1 VNCLAFIEGIPLSL
15 PPIPGLGDSRRGG
28 TVLFLFRA
36 ANGRGRGGLTMK
48 PHSLKGFSP
57 DSSGQVAWEDGERV
71 FYRGWR
77 SGDDGNRSAVLFVV
91 LAADHP
97 SRSSL
102 DRLSH
107 EYELKDEL
115 DGAWAVR
122 PLNLV
127 RDAGTTMLVLED
139 AGGEPLDRLLG
150 APMEVGR
157 FLRLA
162 IGIAA
167 ALGKLHQRGLVHKDI
182 KPANILLNEATGEV
196 RLAGFGIAS
205 RLARERQSPDPPETI
220 AGTLAYMAPE
230 QTGRMNR
237 SVDSRSDLYALGVT
251 LYEQLIGAL
260 PFTAADP
267 IELIHCHIAR
277 EPVPPGELASA
288 LPAPLSMIVMK
299 LLAKTAEE
307 RYQTTAGVEAD
318 LRKCLNAWESIGRID
333 PFPLGLQDASERLM
347 VPEKLYGREGKIAT
361 LLAAFDHVVTHGG
374 SELVLIAG
382 YSGIG
387 KSSVVNELH
396 KAIALPRGIFISG
409 KFDLRLR
416 DTPHSTLAQAFQ
428 GLIQQLLNGHADDIA
443 RWRDAIKQAVGNQ
456 GRLLTDLIPNLVRLI
471 GPQPTVAVLSPV
483 DAQLRFQTVFQRFV
497 GVFAKAEHPLVI
509 FVDDLQW
516 LDPATLTLIEYLLIH
531 PDTRHLLLIGAYRD
545 NEVDSAHPLMLKLEA
560 MRRAGAKV
568 NQIVLGPL
576 SVGDINQLLCDTLR
590 RASDEM
596 RPFAELVH
604 RRSGGNPFFA
614 GQFLTSLAE
623 EGLVEFDPRS
633 RSWTWNFD
641 AIVDK
646 RLSDNPVDL
655 MIGRLRRLPPET
667 QEALKLL
674 ACLGN
679 HADIATLAKLH
690 GGSDEAMDA
699 AFRDA
704 VRAGAIVAGEGRY
717 RFLHDRVQEAAYA
730 LIPMERRA
738 ELHLRIGRLLVAE
751 TARERIAERIFD
763 LVNQLNLGSALVFEW
778 PEKVRAAELNLV
790 AGRKAKASTAYASA
804 SNYLAAGIAPL
815 SDEGW
820 QRSYNL
826 TLGLFLERAECEIL
840 SSNLEQATGLIE
852 VLLIKAR
859 SKIDHAEICRL
870 RMLLQLRQGN
880 YAPAVRT
887 ALECLRTFGVDLPDS
902 PTPQQMRA
910 EYEEM
915 RRTLGDRPIESLVDL
930 PMMDDPEMR
939 AVTKLFG
946 ALGELA
952 YHADGNLFQMISCWM
967 IKLTCRHGTSEH
979 SAIGYGAIAVVLGPA
994 FHRFADGEAF
1004 ARLAVAVAERYD
1016 FKAQKAGAHFLMQM
1030 AVLWT
1035 RPIEDA
1041 LTCLEAAIRSVGET
1055 GEMVYACFNRQ
1066 HRLTDLMARGD
1077 PLDQVWLESAGA
1089 LDFVRKYRFG
1099 QLVILSIQGF
1109 VQSLR
1114 GGVGGGAPLDEAALE
1129 ARVLRGGV
1137 PLVACFHWI
1146 LQLQR
1151 HVLLGNAERGLEF
1164 AAKAKPI
1171 LWSARLNLQSMDY
1184 CFYHSLA
1191 IAAVIEGALP
1201 KRRAELRE
1209 DIIEHLASF
1218 QRWAE
1223 SCPAT
1228 FAHKH
1233 ALVSAEWARLEGRD
1247 IEAMQL
1253 YEQAIR
1259 SAAERGFLQDQ
1270 ALASEIAARFYRLRG
1285 LEKVADAY
1293 LDEARDCYARWG
1305 ALAKVA
1311 QLDQSHPRVR
1321 QQAPLA
1327 PKPTI
1332 EASVEQFDL
1341 ATVIKTSQAVAGE
1354 IVLEKLIE
1362 TLMVIAIEHA
1372 GADRGLLILPHGA
1385 QYRIEAEARSGRDG
1399 VRVRLVET
1407 QLAPSELPV
1416 PILEQVIR
1424 TQSQVILDDARGQ
1437 SIFAEDEY
1445 MSRKRVRSLLCLPLL
1460 KQAKLIG
1467 VLYLEN
1473 SLASH
1478 AFTPARIA
1486 VLKLLASQAAIALE
1500 NARLYRDLAE
1510 REAKIRRLVDSN
1522 IIGIFIWD
1530 FDGRILEANDAFLHM
1545 VSYDRDDLMSGGI
1558 RWADLTPPDWR
1569 DRNNSRIETH
1579 KRSGDFPPYEKE
1591 YTRKDGTRLPVL
1603 MGGATFEEGGNQGV
1617 AYVLDLTE
1625 RKRADEALRASTEAL
1640 RRSEAY
1646 LAEAQR
1652 LTHTGTWAFDTTGK
1666 IYWSAE
1672 NFRIWGV
1679 DPRHP
1684 PLDRE
1689 TILQWVHPEDRERL
1703 RETGL
1708 KALREGGAY
1717 AEEFRIVL
1725 PDGTVRYFHSEG
1737 HAVFNAS
1744 GEPNEV
1750 VGIHVDVTERK
1761 RAQEEHERLRRL
1773 EADLAHMNRLGMM
1786 GELAASLA
1794 HEIAQPIGSA
1804 RNNARAALNFLG
1816 QQPSDLDEVRQALQS
1831 VVGNADRAGDIIDRI
1846 RDHIKKAP
1854 PRKDRFDLNEAV
1866 KEVIVLAQSA
1876 VARNGV
1882 SIQSRLADGLF
1893 PVQGDRVQVQQVL
1906 LNLVLNAVEAMGS
1919 VEAGARELVISSEQT
1934 KTGGVLVAV
1943 GDSGPGIDPKKL
1955 ERVFEAF
1962 YTTKSSGTGMGLSI
1976 CRSII
1981 DAHGGRLWAEAND
1994 PRGAVFQ
2001 FTLPGA
2007 GNVLMSSL
2015 QAAHQA

>member
-1 VNCLAFIEGIPLSL
+1 MRYSLSGVYL
-15 PPIPGLGDSRRGG
+15 DNSCR
-28 TVLFLFRA
+28 VL
-36 ANGRGRGGLTMK
+36 T
-48 PHSLKGFSP
+48 
-57 DSSGQVAWEDGERV
+57 EDGERV
-71 FYRGWR
+71 FCRGSR
-77 SGDDGNRSAVLFVV
+77 LGDHGNRSAVLVV
-91 LAADHP
+91 LPAAEHP
-97 SRSSL
+97 SPSSL
-102 DRLSH
+102 DRLAH
-107 EYELKDEL
+107 EYGLMEEL

-122 PLNLV
+122 PLEFV
-127 RDAGTTMLVLED
+127 REGGRTMLVLED
-139 AGGEPLDRLLG
+139 PGGEPLDGLLG
-150 APMEVGR
+150 RPMEVER

-162 IGIAA
+162 IGIAV
-167 ALGKLHQRGLVHKDI
+167 ALGKLHRQGLVHKDI
-182 KPANILLNEATGEV
+182 KPANILVNGATGV
-196 RLAGFGIAS
+196 VKFTGFGIAS
-205 RLARERQSPDPPETI
+205 RLPRERQTPAPPETI

-251 LYEQLIGAL
+251 FYELLTGAL

-277 EPVPPGELASA
+277 EPVPLGELASA
-288 LPAPLSMIVMK
+288 VPAPLSMIVMK

-307 RYQTTAGVEAD
+307 RYQTAAGVEAD
-318 LRKCLNAWESIGRID
+318 LRKCLTAWESIGRID

-347 VPEKLYGREGKIAT
+347 IPEKLYGREGEIAT
-361 LLAAFDHVVTHGG
+361 LLAAFDRVVMHGG
-374 SELVLIAG
+374 SELVLVSG

-396 KAIALPRGIFISG
+396 KVIVLPRGIFISG

-443 RWRDAIKQAVGNQ
+443 RWRDAIKEAVGNQ
-456 GRLLTDLIPNLVRLI
+456 GRLLTDLIPDLVRLI

-497 GVFAKAEHPLVI
+497 GVFARAEHPLVI

-516 LDPATLTLIEYLLIH
+516 LDPATLTLIEYLLLH
-531 PDTRHLLLIGAYRD
+531 PDTRHLLVIGAYRD
-545 NEVDSAHPLMLKLEA
+545 NEVDSAHPLMLKLEDL
-560 MRRAGAKV
+560 RRAGARV
-568 NQIVLGPL
+568 DQIVLGPL
-576 SVGDINQLLCDTLR
+576 TVDDINQLLCDTLR
-590 RASDEM
+590 RAPDEI
-596 RPFAELVH
+596 RPLAEQVH
-604 RRSGGNPFFA
+604 KRSGGNPFFA

-623 EGLVEFDPRS
+623 ERLVEFDPRS
-633 RSWTWNFD
+633 RSWTWNLD

-646 RLSDNPVDL
+646 RFSDNPVDL
-655 MIGRLRRLPPET
+655 MIGRLRRLAPEA

-679 HADIATLAKLH
+679 HADFATLAKLRSE
-690 GGSDEAMDA
+690 SDEAMHA
-699 AFRDA
+699 SFRDA
-704 VRAGAIVAGEGRY
+704 VRAGAAVPREGSY
-717 RFLHDRVQEAAYA
+717 RFFHDRVQEAAYA
-730 LIPMERRA
+730 LIPTEGRA
-738 ELHLRIGRLLVAE
+738 ELHLRIARLLVAE
-751 TARERIAERIFD
+751 TVPERIAERIYD
-763 LVNQLNLGSALVFEW
+763 LVNQLNLGSALISEW
-778 PEKVRAAELNLV
+778 PEKVRAAELNFV

-804 SNYLAAGIAPL
+804 SNYLAAGIAVL

-820 QRSYNL
+820 QKSYDL

-840 SSNLEQATGLIE
+840 NSNLEQAAGLVE
-852 VLLIKAR
+852 ALLIRAR
-859 SKIDHAEICRL
+859 SKIDQAEICRL

-902 PTPQQMRA
+902 PTPEQMRA

-939 AVTKLFG
+939 AVMKLFS

-952 YHADGNLFQMISCWM
+952 YHADGDLFQMISCWM
-967 IKLTCRHGTSEH
+967 VKLTCRHGTSEY
-979 SAIGYGAIAVVLGPA
+979 STIGYGAIAVVLGPA

-1004 ARLAVAVAERYD
+1004 ARLAVAVAERYG
-1016 FKAQKAGAHFLMQM
+1016 FTAQKAGAHFLMQM

-1041 LTCLEAAIRSVGET
+1041 LTCLEAAVRSVAET

-1077 PLDQVWLESAGA
+1077 PLDQVWLESASA
-1089 LDFVRKYRFG
+1089 LDFVRKYKFG

-1114 GGVGGGAPLDEAALE
+1114 GGAGSSAPLDEAALE

-1151 HVLLGNAERGLEF
+1151 HLLLGNAERALEF

-1191 IAAVIEGALP
+1191 IAAVFQASSPE
-1201 KRRAELRE
+1201 RQAELRE
-1209 DIIEHLASF
+1209 DLIAHLASF

-1233 ALVSAEWARLEGRD
+1233 SLVSAEWARLEGRE

-1253 YEQAIR
+1253 YEQAIH

-1270 ALASEIAARFYRLRG
+1270 ALASELAARFCRRRG
-1285 LEKVADAY
+1285 LERMADTY

-1305 ALAKVA
+1305 AVAKVT
-1311 QLDQSHPRVR
+1311 QLDQSHPRAR

-1327 PKPTI
+1327 AKPTI
-1332 EASVEQFDL
+1332 EAPVEQFDL
-1341 ATVIKTSQAVAGE
+1341 ATVIKMSEAVAGE

-1362 TLMVIAIEHA
+1362 TLMVIAVEHA
-1372 GADRGLLILPHGA
+1372 GADRGLLILPHGG
-1385 QYRIEAEARSGRDG
+1385 QYRIEAGARSGRDG
-1399 VRVRLVET
+1399 VRVRLLGT
-1407 QLAPSELPV
+1407 PMTPSELPV
-1416 PILEQVIR
+1416 RILEQVIR
-1424 TQSQVILDDARGQ
+1424 TQSQVILDDARGRNA
-1437 SIFAEDEY
+1437 FAGDEY
-1445 MSRKRVRSLLCLPLL
+1445 IGCKQARSLLCLPLL
-1460 KQAKLIG
+1460 KQAELIG

-1478 AFTPARIA
+1478 VFTPARIA

-1500 NARLYRDLAE
+1500 NARLYSDVAE
-1510 REAKIRRLVDSN
+1510 REAKIRRLIDAN
-1522 IIGIFIWD
+1522 IIGMFIWD
-1530 FDGRILEANDAFLHM
+1530 LEGRIIEANDAFLRM
-1545 VSYDRDDLMSGGI
+1545 VGYDREDLVSGRM
-1558 RWADLTPPDWR
+1558 RWTELTPPEWR
-1569 DRNNSRIETH
+1569 DRDERRWLPELKVTGSLQP
-1579 KRSGDFPPYEKE
+1579 FEKE
-1591 YTRKDGTRLPVL
+1591 YFRKDGSRVPVL
-1603 MGGATFEEGGNQGV
+1603 IGAATFEGGGNQGV
-1617 AYVLDLTE
+1617 SFVLDLTE
-1625 RKRADEALRASTEAL
+1625 RKCAEEALGE
-1640 RRSEAY
+1640 SE
-1646 LAEAQR
+1646 
-1652 LTHTGTWAFDTTGK
+1652 GK
-1666 IYWSAE
+1666 
-1672 NFRIWGV
+1672 FR
-1679 DPRHP
+1679 D
-1684 PLDRE
+1684 
-1689 TILQWVHPEDRERL
+1689 
-1703 RETGL
+1703 
-1708 KALREGGAY
+1708 Y
-1717 AEEFRIVL
+1717 AETASDWFWEIGPDYKFTLLTENAFGSRPADRIGTACWDHALDLETEPEKWRLVWETLDARKPFRDFVYCSVGGNGLPMYVKASGRPVFDVNGEFRGYR
-1725 PDGTVRYFHSEG
+1725 GTGS
-1737 HAVFNAS
+1737 
-1744 GEPNEV
+1744 
-1750 VGIHVDVTERK
+1750 DVTERK
-1761 RAQEEHERLRRL
+1761 RAQEEHERLRQL

-1786 GELAASLA
+1786 GELAASLV
-1794 HEIAQPIGSA
+1794 HEITQPIASA
-1804 RNNARAALNFLG
+1804 RNNARAALNFLD
-1816 QQPSDLDEVRQALQS
+1816 QQPSDLGEVREALGC
-1831 VVGNADRAGDIIDRI
+1831 VVGDADRAGNIIDRI
-1846 RDHIKKAP
+1846 REHIKKAP
-1854 PRKDRFDLNEAV
+1854 PRKERFDLNAAIN
-1866 KEVIVLAQSA
+1866 EVIVLARSA
-1876 VARNGV
+1876 ITENGV
-1882 SIQSRLADGLF
+1882 SVQTRLADGLF
-1893 PVQGDRVQVQQVL
+1893 PMQGDCVQVQQVV

-1919 VEAGARELVISSEQT
+1919 VEAGARELVISTEQT

-1943 GDSGPGIDPKKL
+1943 CDSGPGIDPEHL
-1955 ERVFEAF
+1955 ERVFKAF
-1962 YTTKSSGTGMGLSI
+1962 YTTKSSGVGMGLSI

-1981 DAHGGRLWAEAND
+1981 DAHGGRLWAEANE

-2007 GNVLMSSL
+2007 EGEFMSSL
-2015 QAAHQA
+2015 QSVHRT